1 MATRWPN
8 LLAPR
13 LAPSARLAFSAMAFA
28 ILLGIPL
35 GALGASSRAQGA
47 FARLLTGLSLAI
59 PVYWIATLAVAFA
72 AEGNLSASVRAW
84 LPVLTLGFA
93 GMGSIA
99 RLIAGEIRAAMN
111 ADFARVA
118 RAKGLSA
125 TRVRYVH
132 VLRVAMLP
140 AISVCALQLGWLM
153 GGAVMTETI
162 FHRVGLGRLLLNRVL
177 FQDYPV
183 VQGIVGFHRARLRT
197 DPDRGRALLSL
208 VGSAHPG
215 DGMNTRPLLILT
227 LLAFFA
233 LVAPALAPHDPRALS
248 GDAFLAPGPAHWLGT
263 DQLGRD
269 VLSRLLAG
277 AQRSL
282 GISALA
288 TALAAFGGVSLGIL
302 AARPAAIHSRM
313 LRAIL
318 DALLALPSLLWSLVV
333 ITLLG
338 NGQEAIIIAVGSAQI
353 AAVARVVYARALSVN
368 ARDFVLAARA
378 LGAHPNYILSAHIL
392 PNCLTVIGA
401 YTTVVFSYSLLN
413 SAALTFLGLAGSPGV
428 ADWGVLLSEGRAAIS
443 RAPWIAISAGAAISL
458 SVILINHLA
467 DRLTERP

>member
-1 MATRWPN
+1 MKLSRLFASALFTVWLAVSITFFALRLLPGDAISAQLAEAN
-8 LLAPR
+8 ASAAEIAARRAALQLDLPLAQQYLAYLAGLLRGELGVSLLDGYPVAELLAPR

-177 FQDYPV
+177 YQDYPV
-183 VQGIVGFHRARLRT
+183 VQGIVVF
-197 DPDRGRALLSL
+197 
-208 VGSAHPG
+208 
-215 DGMNTRPLLILT
+215 I
-227 LLAFFA
+227 A
-233 LVAPALAPHDPRALS
+233 LVFVLIQTAAELCYRLLDPRI
-248 GDAFLAPGPAHWLGT
+248 
-263 DQLGRD
+263 R
-269 VLSRLLAG
+269 
-277 AQRSL
+277 
-282 GISALA
+282 A
-288 TALAAFGGVSLGIL
+288 TA
-302 AARPAAIHSRM
+302 
-313 LRAIL
+313 
-318 DALLALPSLLWSLVV
+318 
-333 ITLLG
+333 
-338 NGQEAIIIAVGSAQI
+338 
-353 AAVARVVYARALSVN
+353 
-368 ARDFVLAARA
+368 
-378 LGAHPNYILSAHIL
+378 
-392 PNCLTVIGA
+392 
-401 YTTVVFSYSLLN
+401 
-413 SAALTFLGLAGSPGV
+413 
-428 ADWGVLLSEGRAAIS
+428 
-443 RAPWIAISAGAAISL
+443 
-458 SVILINHLA
+458 
-467 DRLTERP
+467 